1 MNGEESSA
9 DRGQGTF
16 KECNNGDLA
25 LLNWPVDRAIDFIG
39 LLFHDDSAA
48 EKRGAAIVLLQSGL
62 LNLHTDVEQNRGS
75 IANEVARY
83 RVGKRIASTSDDAGR
98 RAGGNSL
105 VARRI
110 VKKQQMRYSERGAN
124 LFL

>member
-1 MNGEESSA
+1 M
-9 DRGQGTF
+9 
-16 KECNNGDLA
+16 A

-48 EKRGAAIVLLQSGL
+48 EKLGAAILLLQSGL
-62 LNLHTDVEQNRGS
+62 LKLHTDVEQNRGS
-75 IANEVARY
+75 IANEGARY
-83 RVGKRIASTSDDAGR
+83 RVGKRIASTSDDAGRRAGGQAGR